1 MKLNIP
7 AVRGVMDRRIL
18 INYRV
23 DPVVLGRLI
32 PAPFRVKRVHC
43 WGVAGICLIRLR
55 QSRPKGLPAR
65 LGFSSENAAYR
76 FAVEWEENGA
86 ARSGVYI
93 PIRHTNFW
101 LNALAGG
108 RLFPGPH
115 ALSKFDVCE
124 TKDLLKLELRT
135 RAADQDLKLIC
146 RKTNRWPADSVFANE
161 TEASE
166 FFRNDGVG
174 YSPTPRPNRYEGV
187 ELHPDEWRTDPLS
200 VEHLDSRYF
209 ENPKLFPAGSI
220 HFDSALLMRNI
231 GHEWRS
237 LPTLVHSPTTT
248 ERLAPRRAPGVADVW
263 MSRPH
268 RLVNEPSARPEPK
281 HRHAAF
287 LELP

>member
-7 AVRGVMDRRIL
+7 AVRGVMERRIL

-23 DPVVLGRLI
+23 DPLVLGRLI
-32 PAPFRVKRVHC
+32 PAPFRVRRVRC

-65 LGFSSENAAYR
+65 LGFTSENAAYR
-76 FAVEWEENGA
+76 FAVEWEENGVI
-86 ARSGVYI
+86 RSGVYI

-108 RLFPGPH
+108 RLFPGAH
-115 ALSKFDVCE
+115 ALSKFDVRE
-124 TKDLLKLELRT
+124 SEDLLKLELRT

-146 RKTNRWPADSVFANE
+146 RKTNRWPEDSVFANE
-161 TEASE
+161 ADASE
-166 FFRNDGVG
+166 FFRNGGVG
-174 YSPTPRPNRYEGV
+174 YSQTPRPDRFEGV

-220 HFDSALLMRNI
+220 HFDSALLMRDI
-231 GHEWRS
+231 AHEWRS
-237 LPTLVHSPTTT
+237 LPELTYSPANGETA
-248 ERLAPRRAPGVADVW
+248 APRA
-263 MSRPH
+263 
-268 RLVNEPSARPEPK
+268 LPETFAHPMT
-281 HRHAAF
+281 
-287 LELP
+287 